1 VTHPATIPPRA
12 GGTQLRRTREP
23 LWQMIVLYG
32 ALTLMA
38 LGDAYGFYS
47 VLIGIYQQDSF
58 LVLLLVIA
66 LTLGSVAAAHEI
78 GRLTRSRQEGR
89 DGNVWWIAALATIWL
104 TVGGAIAWL
113 RAVRPI
119 GVDSEA
125 GTTELQVALLLL
137 GLYLLTG
144 SLAMTA
150 AHRFGNPRTAE
161 QRDLLR
167 QRATAAQDLSTAHRE
182 LELAKT
188 QLENLHLERQ
198 RNNDQHEANSEL
210 PAAMA
215 EYVNQEARLQVA
227 RRIRGGPGQTDG
239 VLRPPSNPGEGP
251 SGDPNPPRSHP

>member
-1 VTHPATIPPRA
+1 MTNPATIPPRA
-12 GGTQLRRTREP
+12 GRPPLGRIREP
-23 LWQMIVLYG
+23 VWQMIVLYG

-47 VLIGIYQQDSF
+47 VLIGLYQQDSF

-78 GRLTRSRQEGR
+78 GRLTRSRWEGR
-89 DGNVWWIAALATIWL
+89 EGNAWWIAALATIWL
-104 TVGGAIAWL
+104 TVGGAMAWL

-119 GVDSEA
+119 GEDEV

-150 AHRFGNPRTAE
+150 AYRFGNPRAAE

-167 QRATAAQDLSTAHRE
+167 ERARAAQEASTAYYE
-182 LELAKT
+182 LERARA
-188 QLENLHLERQ
+188 QLENMQSERQ
-198 RNNDQHEANSEL
+198 RNVDQHEANSEL

-239 VLRPPSNPGEGP
+239 VLRPPPNPGADPLGH
-251 SGDPNPPRSHP
+251 PNPPRSHP